1 MSGETQ
7 KDESGWSV
15 DTLKY
20 YIDALLVEHDS
31 RYEQRF
37 AAQEK
42 AVVAAL
48 ASAEKATDKAEI
60 AQSQRNELQNKFRE
74 QLAAQAATFATKET
88 VDQRFIGLDSKTDQR
103 FISLES
109 KTDGVIQRNS
119 QLLTELRTDFTAF
132 TATYGGRRSSRSETD
147 EKHATTLALAIS
159 GVFLLLSIAGLIISI
174 VLR

>member
-20 YIDALLVEHDS
+20 YVDALLLEHDS

-60 AQSQRNELQNKFRE
+60 AQAQRNSVQNAFRE
-74 QLAAQAATFATKET
+74 QLANQGATFAAKES
-88 VDQRFIGLDSKTDQR
+88 VEQRFSSLESKTDQR
-103 FISLES
+103 FTSLES
-109 KTDGVIQRNS
+109 KFDADVRRN
-119 QLLTELRTDFTAF
+119 TELINVLRTEFTAF
-132 TATYGGRRSSRSETD
+132 TSSYGGRRSSRSETD